1 MSPLAKRRP
10 TLPRTMG
17 GGHAPSQKQSAAQN
31 DVRALLLDAGERLF
45 AERGIEAV
53 SLREIAAEAGQK
65 NNSAVSYHFRDKRGL
80 LDALIA
86 DRILKVERVRHRL
99 IEKAA
104 DLACCDAAAL
114 LKLIWQ
120 PLVEI
125 DAKRD
130 RHYFIHFQ
138 LAYQV
143 QNKGSDRPTS
153 MDPVH
158 HPASARIMIELEA
171 RFSHVSSRQL
181 RYRIRLVSMMFWAA
195 VAWQDHIALSSDRSP
210 QRFSLDETISLA
222 VAALSTPA

>member
-99 IEKAA
+99 IE
-104 DLACCDAAAL
+104 AL
-114 LKLIWQ
+114 DVAVNV
-120 PLVEI
+120 LVEQRQEK
-125 DAKRD
+125 AKVLRVTFMRRC
-130 RHYFIHFQ
+130 RHQKIVVRH
-138 LAYQV
+138 L
-143 QNKGSDRPTS
+143 G
-153 MDPVH
+153 
-158 HPASARIMIELEA
+158 
-171 RFSHVSSRQL
+171 
-181 RYRIRLVSMMFWAA
+181 
-195 VAWQDHIALSSDRSP
+195 
-210 QRFSLDETISLA
+210 
-222 VAALSTPA
+222 

>member
-1 MSPLAKRRP
+1 MNQLANRRA
-10 TLPRTMG
+10 TLPRTLRSK
-17 GGHAPSQKQSAAQN
+17 APSREERGAPSC
-31 DVRALLLDAGERLF
+31 VRAQLLDAAERLF

-86 DRILKVERVRHRL
+86 DRVRTVEHVRHRL
-99 IEKAA
+99 IERAA
-104 DLACCDAAAL
+104 DLSCCDAAAL

-120 PLVEI
+120 PLLEI

-130 RHYFIHFQ
+130 RHYFIHFL

-143 QNKGSDRPTS
+143 QNQGSDRPTS
-153 MDPVH
+153 MDPVS
-158 HPASARIMIELEA
+158 HPASAQILSELEA
-171 RFSHVSSRQL
+171 RFAHLSAMQL
-181 RYRIRLVSMMFWAA
+181 RYRIRLVSMMFWSA
-195 VAWQDHIALSSDRSP
+195 VAWHDHIALSPD
-210 QRFSLDETISLA
+210 QRVRHHFSLDGTIKLA